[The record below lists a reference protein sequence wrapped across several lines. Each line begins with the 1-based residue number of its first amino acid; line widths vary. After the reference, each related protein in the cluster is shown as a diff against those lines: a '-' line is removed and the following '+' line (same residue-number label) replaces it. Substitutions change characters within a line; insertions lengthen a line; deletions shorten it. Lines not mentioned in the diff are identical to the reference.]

1 MRDFHNA
8 ASKKEV
14 NKLKEKLKEINVL
27 VWTSLIFNFGL
38 CIYLILI
45 Q

>member
-1 MRDFHNA
+1 MRDFINA

-14 NKLKEKLKEINVL
+14 KKLKEKLNETTIL

-38 CIYLILI
+38 CIYLIVR
-45 Q
+45 